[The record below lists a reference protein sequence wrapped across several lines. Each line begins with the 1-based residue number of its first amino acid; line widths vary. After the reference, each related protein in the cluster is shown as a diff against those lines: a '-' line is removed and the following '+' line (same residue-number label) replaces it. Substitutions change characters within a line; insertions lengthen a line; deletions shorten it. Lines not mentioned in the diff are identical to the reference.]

1 MDPAKQIF
9 GIPVSTVAQFARD
22 RRYYIAAIA
31 SALVCVYLIG
41 KLRGRSSRAQ
51 IQEKTVEKVVEK
63 VEKVE
68 KTENEA
74 GTGNVVV
81 EERTTTVTTTTTEPE
96 KQVDPEKTKR
106 KKEKLK
112 KTVIDGVNLVMGESA
127 GKFVESVIEIS
138 SHAKVGGVES
148 FVKSGKLGK
157 LFSKDV
163 IPVLKSKLQ
172 KKKFPTIVGTTDSPI
187 GELHYEVSGI
197 TLESFDVDPSVQ
209 CDVTDGSEALQI
221 RIMLS
226 EAKLRNISWKCGT
239 AKIKEKGTANA
250 EITKGQCTF
259 RISIDKSQPL
269 PRLSIQHC
277 SFELQQFNLELK
289 GGKASWLYS
298 FMTSVFNNKIKTKLK
313 EKIDKVL
320 TKKCRQFEEKI
331 NFAASRLLSIFS
343 DKKEKGERLVEAPK
357 LTPHKKCFFFN
368 EDDEEPECIM
378 VDLQT
383 ISSVEEL
390 KTRFFDELGMQY
402 VAYSAYVRMKFKD
415 RTGTLITISKSTT
428 IEQLTEHADCIHFYK
443 DEVINNAPAI
453 SSSYPHTLT
462 QLPSASEAS
471 FFNLTEKAEEEGE
484 GKGALPG
491 SVKKGK
497 KIKHLKRESRDAESS
512 SSSSS
517 IETASSLSNISRG
530 NSIVDY
536 ESMYVN

>member
-1 MDPAKQIF
+1 MDPAKQLF
-9 GIPVSTVAQFARD
+9 GIPVSTVTQFARD

-41 KLRGRSSRAQ
+41 KLRGRSSARVQ
-51 IQEKTVEKVVEK
+51 KEKTVEK

-68 KTENEA
+68 TVAKVEKTGDES
-74 GTGNVVV
+74 GTGNVIV
-81 EERTTTVTTTTTEPE
+81 ESSTTTVTTTTTED
-96 KQVDPEKTKR
+96 KQVVDPEKV
-106 KKEKLK
+106 KKKKDKLK

-138 SHAKVGGVES
+138 SHAKVGGIES

-157 LFSKDV
+157 LFSQDV

-197 TLESFDVDPSVQ
+197 TLESFEVDPSVQ

-221 RIMLS
+221 RVMLS
-226 EAKLRNISWKCGT
+226 EAKLKNISWKCGT

-259 RISIDKSQPL
+259 RISIDKSQVL

-277 SFELQQFNLELK
+277 SFDLQQFNLELK

-320 TKKCRQFEEKI
+320 AKKCRQFEEKI

-343 DKKEKGERLVEAPK
+343 DKKEKGERMIEAPK
-357 LTPHKKCFFFN
+357 FTPNKKCFLFN
-368 EDDEEPECIM
+368 EDDDEPECIM
-378 VDLQT
+378 IDLQSV
-383 ISSVEEL
+383 SSVEEL
-390 KTRFFDELGMQY
+390 RTKFFDELGMQY

-415 RTGTLITISKSTT
+415 RTGTLITISKGTT

-443 DEVINNAPAI
+443 DDANPNAPHTPA
-453 SSSYPHTLT
+453 YPHTLA
-462 QLPSASEAS
+462 QMPSASEAS
-471 FFNLTEKAEEEGE
+471 LFNLTEKAEEEGT
-484 GKGALPG
+484 LPG
-491 SVKKGK
+491 NMKRKNR
-497 KIKHLKRESRDAESS
+497 HLKRESRDTESS
-512 SSSSS
+512 SSTSS
-517 IETASSLSNISRG
+517 IETVSSLNISRG